1 MKKIVISEKQLN
13 QLVGTLNESG
23 KGSSMTKQQLFTIAT
38 LAHKMWES
46 MDDDEEI
53 EDWMVSKVAQAEQS
67 IIAVVKT
74 YMYDEFV
81 DNKQMDGMSKLDF
94 DDLIIGK

>member
-13 QLVGTLNESG
+13 DLVGKLNESD

-46 MDDDEEI
+46 MEDDEEI

-67 IIAVVKT
+67 IITVVKS
-74 YMYDEFV
+74 YMYNEFV
-81 DNKQMDGMSKLDF
+81 DEKQTDGMGKLNF
-94 DDLIIGK
+94 DELIIGK